1 MSTRGK
7 PVSSKAPKFIRANR
21 LSGSHSSRH
30 RSGGDAAD
38 DDWEKPVFR
47 PPLRNLEKPTIAST
61 LRAASIRNKV
71 LGHSTAS
78 SPRIRTTPA
87 GGSATQRK
95 TAGCAAKRDN
105 PVEAQNEDPEVNQV
119 AAKLMDT
126 GVQTNEAE
134 ILNHELLVGDI
145 KLLMPSDEIIK
156 NWEIQKRME
165 RNVTRKFE
173 DYEQEEEQHLDEL
186 KEFSERSYVTRRKP
200 KKAPIFPIHAFNPY
214 GNVFKSMDE
223 FFIRDIP
230 KTESITVIKE
240 GIHRKGIE
248 LLTMF
253 DDVTIAEKSE
263 TESES

>member
-1 MSTRGK
+1 MSTQSK
-7 PVSSKAPKFIRANR
+7 HLPSKAPKFIRANR

-30 RSGGDAAD
+30 RSGGDEAD
-38 DDWEKPVFR
+38 DDWEKPVVR
-47 PPLRNLEKPTIAST
+47 PPIRNLQKPTIAST

-71 LGHSTAS
+71 LDHTVAR

-95 TAGCAAKRDN
+95 TAGGATKRDI
-105 PVEAQNEDPEVNQV
+105 PVKTQNDEAEVNQV
-119 AAKLMDT
+119 AVKLLDT

-134 ILNHELLVGDI
+134 ILNHDLLVGDI
-145 KLLMPSDEIIK
+145 KLLMPSNEIVK
-156 NWEIQKRME
+156 KWEVQKRME

-173 DYEQEEEQHLDEL
+173 DYEQNEEQHLDEL

-200 KKAPIFPIHAFNPY
+200 KKPPVFPTHAFNPY

-223 FFIRDIP
+223 FFIRDIQ
-230 KTESITVIKE
+230 KTVSITDIKE
-240 GIHRKGIE
+240 GIHRRGVE

-253 DDVTIAEKSE
+253 DDIAEKSE